1 MPHKQTNKRKERHQD
16 RPQPGIEPRSAKRSK
31 ATSAEDTTKI
41 KNKQKVNFPD
51 RLEPRQTAGKE
62 RPREGKHPDRDAQP
76 LSPRE
81 AGVNPREVGGMSR
94 QPKQDKSKT
103 ENPGYLHTPQ
113 KPISRTSSTREP
125 TTVRGSSTSADPG
138 SLSKSPR
145 AQELGKLSAR
155 QNSEFSCKKFGSES
169 RLSRPHR
176 GNLREAS
183 TEFFERN
190 YLVSDPI
197 RTTAEENPR
206 TKPASAINPIN
217 RQPST
222 INPIN
227 RQPRTQPNHEL
238 EMWVRRPPKRVAPTT
253 AAPVTARVTIP
264 DHPAPGTAREPVVR
278 YPTKGASKT
287 PTNWET
293 PGANVAESEV
303 ANHHPGGIATADS
316 DTLARFPIPGSPSKR
331 TLAAN
336 SRNLA
341 RIWSAN
347 VNDQITLGESIS
359 NHPTEGAETKKQKT
373 TTYLETDINS
383 FLPEEVQGPDDSFTP
398 PTWFLKAIR
407 EIAQTKVPTPTKP
420 PFMFE
425 ATAEAAEHNGK
436 ILARAGFDVGKVLK
450 AHQLSTLGYGCEFR
464 PPDQLEPLLGRHRHF
479 PLLRD
484 LLTEGMSYFYKV
496 KLTEKERAEEL
507 EAILERG
514 NHKSAKIESSHVSNL
529 LAKDVTHGFSVPIP
543 LDVIRLIVG
552 AAVQPLGMVVQ
563 QTLDE
568 AGKPK
573 VKLRLTQDLSF
584 SSTPHPAPPRSINK
598 RVDMSMYPEMVFGWC
613 LQRIVHFIASLRL
626 HRPNVKILISKYDY
640 SDAYRRIAHSA
651 SAAPQTIA
659 VHNGLGFLALRLTFG
674 GSPNPP
680 TWCMVSEMVTDLA
693 NEICQCEDWD
703 PTELHNPVQPETP
716 SPIYLTDSD
725 SPCSPAQPMAVKVP
739 PVQRGKVDGFI
750 DDLIHV
756 FWDTP
761 SNIERLPHAVPLA
774 MFVTSRP
781 HAGDEVEP
789 LPRRDILSL
798 PKLKAEGSPAESQI
812 VLGWRVNTRDLTIG
826 LPDNKFADWSR
837 DIQRFI
843 IQKKCTFGELESLA
857 GRLCHASYAIPMT
870 RHFLE
875 RIDKTAS
882 KEGVRKTTTLELPD
896 EIIQDLKLWQTFLVK
911 ANQGV
916 SINLVTTRKPTRI
929 CWSDSCPFGMGGYSL
944 ATGKAWRIRIPSD
957 SFIFGHPGINN
968 LLEFL
973 GMIVSVWLECRSC
986 TADSSSVHACIL
998 ALGDNTSAIGW
1009 LHKSASLGRNRPA
1022 HAAHLFASRHLATTV
1037 LDADCCLASQHIK
1050 GVENVVSDLLSYV
1063 GHCRGKP
1070 HPIAADDP
1078 PDDVLTRRFHSFYP
1092 EQIPANFAICPLPVD
1107 VISWLSVVLQMAAS
1121 SLWDARKAATKMG
1134 TAPGDDGS
1142 DSNRQSDSPVT
1153 PSSLAYPST
1162 NKAFSPKLFSKPCAP
1177 SSGPPPARLTDC
1189 VRNQWSQTL
1198 CGKPQASWVR
1208 RFGAISNRAPS
1219 TTRMR
1224 RTCGPSSAPSCKPT
1238 PTRTRPPNDNVP
1250 LPQNSCGECT
1260 VCPGPNNR
1268 SPGTP
1273 ISQSSAKLQSWDSSS
1288 PCAPAS
1294 APAHPPPAEHKSF
1307 PSKESSSEMHPTR

>member
-1 MPHKQTNKRKERHQD
+1 MPHKQTNNRKGSHQD
-16 RPQPGIEPRSAKRSK
+16 RSDTAIESRSAKRQT
-31 ATSAEDTTKI
+31 ATNAEDNTKI
-41 KNKQKVNFPD
+41 KNNQKSKFLD
-51 RLEPRQTAGKE
+51 RLEPRQAGEKE
-62 RPREGKHPDRDAQP
+62 RPKEGKHPDRDAQP
-76 LSPRE
+76 LSLRK
-81 AGVNPREVGGMSR
+81 AKVNPREVGGR
-94 QPKQDKSKT
+94 PRKPKHGKDNTEHPGDMHRSK
-103 ENPGYLHTPQ
+103 N
-113 KPISRTSSTREP
+113 ISKNILRSSSTGNP
-125 TTVRGSSTSADPG
+125 TTAGGSPSSADPG

-145 AQELGKLSAR
+145 TQELGKLSAR
-155 QNSEFSCKKFGSES
+155 QNSEFSCKNFGSES
-169 RLSRPHR
+169 RLSQPHR

-183 TEFFERN
+183 TEFFERSN
-190 YLVSDPI
+190 LGKDPI
-197 RTTAEENPR
+197 GTTSYEVPR
-206 TKPASAINPIN
+206 KRPASAINPIDC
-217 RQPST
+217 QPS
-222 INPIN
+222 
-227 RQPRTQPNHEL
+227 TQPNHKL
-238 EMWVRRPPKRVAPTT
+238 EMWIRRPPNRVAPTT
-253 AAPVTARVTIP
+253 AAPVTEGVTIP
-264 DHPAPGTAREPVVR
+264 VHPSPGTARELVAR
-278 YPTKGASKT
+278 YSTEGISST

-293 PGANVAESEV
+293 PGANVALPGSGTR
-303 ANHHPGGIATADS
+303 HPGDS
-316 DTLARFPIPGSPSKR
+316 APTHSDDANARFPIPGSPSKR
-331 TLAAN
+331 TIAAN

-341 RIWSAN
+341 RIQSAN
-347 VNDQITLGESIS
+347 VNDQITLGESRS
-359 NHPTEGAETKKQKT
+359 NLRTEGKATKKKPT
-373 TTYLETDINS
+373 TNYLQTDVNS

-398 PTWFLKAIR
+398 PAWFLEAIR
-407 EIAQTKVPTPTKP
+407 TIAQTNVPTPTKP
-420 PFMFE
+420 PFKFE

-436 ILARAGFDVGKVLK
+436 ILARAGFDVGRVLE

-464 PPDQLEPLLGRHRHF
+464 HPDQLKPLLGRHRHF

-496 KLTEKERAEEL
+496 KLTEEERAEEL
-507 EAILERG
+507 EAILSRG
-514 NHKSAKIESSHVSNL
+514 NHKSATVESHHVSNL

-543 LDVIRLIVG
+543 IDIIRLIVG
-552 AAVQPLGMVVQ
+552 ASVQPLGMVVQ

-568 AGKPK
+568 DGKPK

-584 SSTPHPAPPRSINK
+584 SSNPHPAPPRSINK

-613 LQRIVHFIASLRL
+613 LQRIIHFIASLRW
-626 HRPNVKILISKYDY
+626 HQPNVKILMSKYDY

-659 VHNGLGFLALRLTFG
+659 VHDGLGFLALRLTFG

-703 PTELHNPVQPETP
+703 PAELHNPVQPEAP
-716 SPIYLTDSD
+716 RPIYLPDSEA
-725 SPCSPAQPMAVKVP
+725 PCSPAQPMAVNVP
-739 PVQRGKVDGFI
+739 PIQRGKVDGFI

-781 HAGDEVEP
+781 HAGDEAEP

-812 VLGWRVNTRDLTIG
+812 ILGWRVNTRALTIG

-843 IQKKCTFGELESLA
+843 VQKRCTFGELESLA
-857 GRLCHASYAIPMT
+857 GRLCHAAYAIPMT

-875 RIDKTAS
+875 RIDRTAS
-882 KEGVRKTTTLELPD
+882 KEGVRKTTTLELP
-896 EIIQDLKLWQTFLVK
+896 EEVIRDLELWKTFLVK

-973 GMIVSVWLECRSC
+973 GMIISVWLECRSC
-986 TADSSSVHACIL
+986 KTDPNAVHACIL

-1009 LHKSASLGRNRPA
+1009 LHKSAALGRNRPA

-1037 LDADCCLASQHIK
+1037 LEADCCLASQHIK
-1050 GVENVVSDLLSYV
+1050 GVENIVSDLLSYV
-1063 GHCRGKP
+1063 GNCRGKP

-1092 EQIPANFAICPLPVD
+1092 EQIPANFEICPLPDD

-1121 SLWDARKAATKMG
+1121 SLWDARKVATKTG
-1134 TAPGDDGS
+1134 TEHGDDGS

-1162 NKAFSPKLFSKPCAP
+1162 NKAFLPKLSSKPYAP
-1177 SSGPPPARLTDC
+1177 SSGPLPVRLTDC
-1189 VRNQWSQTL
+1189 VRDQWWLTL

-1219 TTRMR
+1219 TTRTR
-1224 RTCGPSSAPSCKPT
+1224 RTCAPSSVPSCKPT
-1238 PTRTRPPNDNVP
+1238 PTPIRQPSANG
-1250 LPQNSCGECT
+1250 LSPQNSCEECT
-1260 VCPGPNNR
+1260 ACPGPNKQ

-1273 ISQSSAKLQSWDSSS
+1273 ILPSSAKSRSWDSSL
-1288 PCAPAS
+1288 PCVHANALAP
-1294 APAHPPPAEHKSF
+1294 PRPGEHKSF
-1307 PSKESSSEMHPTR
+1307 PSKE